1 MEKINDDA
9 NENNEDS
16 NSNDPFLVSL
26 FILQNYKEGIYQKGN
41 PMPRL

>member
-16 NSNDPFLVSL
+16 KANDPFACFTVHIAKL
-26 FILQNYKEGIYQKGN
+26 K
-41 PMPRL
+41 